1 MALNVERLVQ
11 RHIDRW
17 VYLLGLGSWHI
28 TWEVTD
34 RPIAVDV
41 PVAQN
46 DYYVR
51 RTGRREAHI
60 RFDRFRL
67 RSARQVEGAVVH
79 ELLHLYDH
87 GIGNDAHKLIE
98 RLETPLVR
106 VRRRASR

>member
-1 MALNVERLVQ
+1 MAVNIERSLQ

-17 VYLLGLGSWHI
+17 AYLFGLGSWKI
-28 TWEVTD
+28 TWELVD
-34 RPIAVDV
+34 QPISADV

-60 RFDRFRL
+60 KFDRFHL
-67 RSARQVEGAVVH
+67 RSDAAVEKAVVH
-79 ELLHLYDH
+79 ELLHLYDW

-98 RLETPLVR
+98 RLEVPLR
-106 VRRRASR
+106 RARRRASR

>member
-1 MALNVERLVQ
+1 MNVDRLVQ

-17 VYLLGLGSWHI
+17 VVLFGLGSWKI
-28 TWEVTD
+28 TYEVTD
-34 RPIAVDV
+34 RPIDAEV
-41 PVAQN
+41 PVARN

-60 RFDRFRL
+60 RFDRFHM
-67 RSARQVEGAVVH
+67 RSSYQIERAVVH
-79 ELLHLYDH
+79 ELVHIYDH

-98 RLETPLVR
+98 RLEVPLIR